1 MEKVSIIVPIYNAE
15 KTLCRCLDSIVEQSY
30 DNIEIIC
37 INDAS
42 SDNSVEIIKEYK
54 KKDKRI
60 MFINNKQNKGPAVT
74 KGIGL
79 ENATGDYIS
88 FVDSDDYI
96 DKYMIEKMV
105 NYAVNNKLDIVRCNY
120 DNYVDEKLI
129 KGIMPIE
136 TAILS
141 KKQKNLFINF
151 LLSGEVPAYMQ
162 LIMLN
167 KKFLD
172 KHNISLGDK
181 YYLED
186 LLYYIKILSLTN
198 KVGIINEPLYV
209 YVNNNDGLTFS
220 LSNDRIL
227 KRIDGLLFYNSEV
240 KKIIAGKE
248 ERRIIDTRTFFL
260 INHFMYELYKVSK
273 NNKQLI
279 VDTLDSSSIEKI
291 INNVDTS
298 AYNKFTKVGY
308 KLILK
313 RKYKQ
318 LFKWYNIAK
327 LVIKVKGGK

>member
-1 MEKVSIIVPIYNAE
+1 MEISASMVKDLRERTGAGMMDC
-15 KTLCRCLDSIVEQSY
+15 KKALVESNG
-30 DNIEIIC
+30 DM
-37 INDAS
+37 
-42 SDNSVEIIKEYK
+42 
-54 KKDKRI
+54 DKAIDYLRE
-60 MFINNKQNKGPAVT
+60 
-74 KGIGL
+74 KGISKAAKKAERIAAEGL
-79 ENATGDYIS
+79 A
-88 FVDSDDYI
+88 
-96 DKYMIEKMV
+96 
-105 NYAVNNKLDIVRCNY
+105 
-120 DNYVDEKLI
+120 
-129 KGIMPIE
+129 
-136 TAILS
+136 
-141 KKQKNLFINF
+141 
-151 LLSGEVPAYMQ
+151 
-162 LIMLN
+162 
-167 KKFLD
+167 
-172 KHNISLGDK
+172 NI
-181 YYLED
+181 
-186 LLYYIKILSLTN
+186 
-198 KVGIINEPLYV
+198 